1 MTGLVYQHMPLGA
14 LPIGYDELIHLPTVK
29 VEEEFYNNDICYR
42 IYPKRD
48 ILISDFSSEE
58 LSVLETVALKF
69 KDQKSKEIVEYMHKE
84 KAYIDT
90 EMNQIISYSLA
101 RYLNDLN

>member
-48 ILISDFSSEE
+48 ILIGY
-58 LSVLETVALKF
+58 ETLT
-69 KDQKSKEIVEYMHKE
+69 VE
-84 KAYIDT
+84 
-90 EMNQIISYSLA
+90 
-101 RYLNDLN
+101 